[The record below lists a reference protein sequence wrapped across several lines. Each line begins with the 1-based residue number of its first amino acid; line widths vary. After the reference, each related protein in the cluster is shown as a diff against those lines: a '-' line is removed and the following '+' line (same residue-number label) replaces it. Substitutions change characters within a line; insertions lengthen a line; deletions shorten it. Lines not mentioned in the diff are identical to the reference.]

1 MPARLAATLGLTD
14 VLRSIPIAGSDST
27 HMIGLVL
34 PAREP
39 MTPLNAAL
47 MAEARR
53 VAATIDD

>member
-1 MPARLAATLGLTD
+1 
-14 VLRSIPIAGSDST
+14 
-27 HMIGLVL
+27 MIGLVL